1 MIELIKAMFKT
12 PSPHMMAI
20 KELENAQ
27 RELLISQ
34 SAQEYYSRLSGY
46 NTDRIGR
53 LTRYIRSIN
62 EGDQK

>member
-1 MIELIKAMFKT
+1 MIEIIKSMFKV

-20 KELENAQ
+20 KELESAQ
-27 RELLISQ
+27 RELLIAQ

-53 LTRYIRSIN
+53 LTRYIRTIN
-62 EGDQK
+62 EGEQK

>member
-1 MIELIKAMFKT
+1 MIETIKAMFKT

-20 KELENAQ
+20 KELEAAQ
-27 RELLISQ
+27 RELLIAQ

-53 LTRYIRSIN
+53 LTRYIRTIN
-62 EGDQK
+62 EDAAK

>member
-1 MIELIKAMFKT
+1 
-12 PSPHMMAI
+12 
-20 KELENAQ
+20 LENAQ

>member
-1 MIELIKAMFKT
+1 MIELLKAMFKV

-20 KELENAQ
+20 KELESAQ
-27 RELLISQ
+27 RELLIAQ

-62 EGDQK
+62 EGEQK